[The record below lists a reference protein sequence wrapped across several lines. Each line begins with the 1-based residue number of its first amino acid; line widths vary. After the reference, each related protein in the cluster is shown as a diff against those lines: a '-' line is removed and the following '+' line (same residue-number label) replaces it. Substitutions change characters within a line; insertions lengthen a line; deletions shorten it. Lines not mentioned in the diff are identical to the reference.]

1 MKNASSE
8 NLFSIGE
15 VAKYQHISKQTL
27 IFYDK
32 IGLFRPAWVDPPSGY
47 RYYSASQLDYLDTI
61 LIMKKIGFSLQEI
74 RGIFELKES
83 DQSGNLRREALLSE
97 YRKKLSEDRAKM
109 QTLQAHI
116 DELEW
121 HVHQLE
127 KAEDGFT
134 ECPGAL
140 CASCEYR
147 SRCVF
152 FRSEGEEPISDH
164 Q

>member
-1 MKNASSE
+1 MSRKSSLSE
-8 NLFSIGE
+8 RTI
-15 VAKYQHISKQTL
+15 
-27 IFYDK
+27 
-32 IGLFRPAWVDPPSGY
+32 
-47 RYYSASQLDYLDTI
+47 RYYEEQGLLKASRSDGGQRWYTDEDLVYLKRI
-61 LIMKKIGFSLQEI
+61 IELKGLGFSLQEI
-74 RGIFELKES
+74 RRIFELKES

-152 FRSEGEEPISDH
+152 FRSEGEEPIADH

>member
-1 MKNASSE
+1 MGRYR
-8 NLFSIGE
+8 IGE
-15 VAKYQHISKQTL
+15 VSEHT
-27 IFYDK
+27 
-32 IGLFRPAWVDPPSGY
+32 GLSLRTI
-47 RYYSASQLDYLDTI
+47 RYYEEEGLITSERSAGGQRWYTDEDLVYLKRI
-61 LIMKKIGFSLQEI
+61 IELKGLGFSLQEI
-74 RGIFELKES
+74 RRIFELKES